1 MGQLMDDIVGTA
13 NSFAENFSDKG
24 DFNYSIK
31 SLVEVDDLLDE
42 ISDYVMDEDAV
53 YNIYTMIGSYVFET
67 ARRNYGGKYYWMQD
81 EQQPILVIGEPDFSV
96 SIRAWEKVK
105 SRIEKG
111 VKYNIP
117 FYIEGVKEY
126 VEKGKLQKGYRV
138 MIV

>member
-1 MGQLMDDIVGTA
+1 
-13 NSFAENFSDKG
+13 
-24 DFNYSIK
+24 
-31 SLVEVDDLLDE
+31 
-42 ISDYVMDEDAV
+42 
-53 YNIYTMIGSYVFET
+53 
-67 ARRNYGGKYYWMQD
+67 MQD

-111 VKYNIP
+111 VEDNIP
-117 FYIEGVKEY
+117 FYIEGVKEH

>member
-111 VKYNIP
+111 VEDNIP